1 MKKQIYYADLT
12 PCDNMDDY
20 KEAAFVPQ
28 FVLDDTKKF
37 DTKPPIGVV
46 QLATHLGWCIVA
58 KWYNNGSTRIYGGTE
73 DAIRAG
79 VSILGGCCDSGD
91 CGYAF
96 GEEKIFPKKVSEKDV
111 SVFDGYTTEI
121 LLRMEQKE
129 EIKVQGTDETFA
141 TQATNSLKI
150 EDLKNGDFVAFDYN
164 GNTAVTRLTS
174 DDGDFMYAVGL
185 WHDSNLVGD
194 VDAIWYADNLKDV
207 NSVSPI
213 TNLHYVTIDEVK
225 RYVNA
230 LTESFEIREQMQRE
244 SEPKMLPD
252 CVTTEDYIKS
262 LTNKLTLTL
271 QAKNHDYNSA
281 FSEMFDELGIDYAYG
296 KLREKMNRIKVLRSK
311 PNMVKNEGLEDAL
324 LDTAGYAILTLVELK
339 KRKSN
344 DTH

>member
-1 MKKQIYYADLT
+1 MEYH
-12 PCDNMDDY
+12 
-20 KEAAFVPQ
+20 E
-28 FVLDDTKKF
+28 
-37 DTKPPIGVV
+37 IGE
-46 QLATHLGWCIVA
+46 
-58 KWYNNGSTRIYGGTE
+58 RFE
-73 DAIRAG
+73 
-79 VSILGGCCDSGD
+79 
-91 CGYAF
+91 
-96 GEEKIFPKKVSEKDV
+96 
-111 SVFDGYTTEI
+111 FDGVTLEVVKRDSCKDCFFSGKVECTVTSPMRCSSDRRNDNTSIIYKLVGQCKTKE
-121 LLRMEQKE
+121 MKQKN
-129 EIKVQGTDETFA
+129 EIKVEGTDKTFA
-141 TQATNSLKI
+141 TQVINELKI

-164 GNTAVTRLTS
+164 ENTAVTRLTS

-194 VDAIWYADNLKDV
+194 TDAIWYADNLKDV

-281 FSEMFDELGIDYAYG
+281 FSEMFNELGIDYAYG

-311 PNMVKNEGLEDAL
+311 PNMVENEGLEDAL

-339 KRKSN
+339 KRKGN
-344 DTH
+344 DKSE

>member
-1 MKKQIYYADLT
+1 MEYH
-12 PCDNMDDY
+12 
-20 KEAAFVPQ
+20 E
-28 FVLDDTKKF
+28 
-37 DTKPPIGVV
+37 IGERFE
-46 QLATHLGWCIVA
+46 
-58 KWYNNGSTRIYGGTE
+58 Y
-73 DAIRAG
+73 AG
-79 VSILGGCCDSGD
+79 VAFEVMQYRGNQIPCMDCYFRHFRIEDFD
-91 CGYAF
+91 CGNTLCRCNERKD
-96 GEEKIFPKKVSEKDV
+96 GKDV
-111 SVFDGYTTEI
+111 YYKLVEQCKTKD
-121 LLRMEQKE
+121 MEQKE
-129 EIKVQGTDETFA
+129 EIKVLGASYTFA
-141 TQATNSLKI
+141 TKTTNSLKI

-230 LTESFEIREQMQRE
+230 LTESFERREQMQRE

-262 LTNKLTLTL
+262 LSNKLALTL

-296 KLREKMNRIKVLRSK
+296 KLREKMNRIKALRKK
-311 PNMVKNEGLEDAL
+311 PNMVENEGLEDAL

-339 KRKSN
+339 KRKGN